1 MLLTIGAGTACT
13 LYLSWFTYMKATIF
27 KRSLVDD
34 KESKELF
41 TLTKVFNDLGN
52 IETVMRASLELKA
65 GSDDQLA
72 ASTPLD
78 RAAMRKMLEQE
89 AGRSVSDD
97 ELDLI
102 FGLYDCTSDGW
113 IGASDYQ
120 TMGFVK

>member
-1 MLLTIGAGTACT
+1 MLLTVGAGTACT
-13 LYLSWFTYMKATIF
+13 LYLSWFAYMKATIF

-34 KESKELF
+34 AESKELL

-78 RAAMRKMLEQE
+78 KAAMRKMLEQE

-113 IGASDYQ
+113 IGASDYVK
-120 TMGFVK
+120 MGFVK